1 MSKKKTVIIGISIL
15 IIMCIITFFAGNN
28 SMAKRAYDQ
37 FKNFNSYLD
46 VINSNEYINY
56 KGGDTPIEDD
66 VEQNFYTNSFLSI
79 KIVSSAMNKNGI
91 SINSNEYKELDSE
104 AYYKI
109 SEKNIRIPILI
120 YHEITKEMPPRDQFN
135 MQTSA
140 KRFEEQLTEL
150 QNQGYSFVSYDDL
163 VEYSKGNKALSEKT
177 LLIGFDD
184 GWIGNYENAFP
195 ILKKLNIPAAI
206 YVVDDQVGTG
216 NFFSWQQAEEM
227 VKSGLINIYSHGKT
241 HIYYDQVSPNELLS
255 SLNEAYKSIEE
266 HIGKVNNKVF
276 TYPFGACTEEQIKVL
291 KEAGYIQNMTDDEIN
306 FSNTLDLSKLHRYYV
321 KQNES
326 AYTIIKNVNGI

>member
-28 SMAKRAYDQ
+28 SMAKRVYDQ

-46 VINSNEYINY
+46 V
-56 KGGDTPIEDD
+56 
-66 VEQNFYTNSFLSI
+66 
-79 KIVSSAMNKNGI
+79 
-91 SINSNEYKELDSE
+91 INSNEYKELDSE

-163 VEYSKGNKALSEKT
+163 VEYSKGNKALSEK
-177 LLIGFDD
+177 
-184 GWIGNYENAFP
+184 
-195 ILKKLNIPAAI
+195 NI
-206 YVVDDQVGTG
+206 T
-216 NFFSWQQAEEM
+216 NRF
-227 VKSGLINIYSHGKT
+227 
-241 HIYYDQVSPNELLS
+241 
-255 SLNEAYKSIEE
+255 
-266 HIGKVNNKVF
+266 
-276 TYPFGACTEEQIKVL
+276 
-291 KEAGYIQNMTDDEIN
+291 
-306 FSNTLDLSKLHRYYV
+306 
-321 KQNES
+321 
-326 AYTIIKNVNGI
+326 